1 MKANPRAIWRMQW
14 GFALLNLA
22 LTAPMIYL
30 MLGLPLV
37 MRQQGWSGVDI
48 GVFQMAGLPAL
59 AKAWLAVP
67 VQRLGRPRRWLAALC
82 ALYALALLGLALLDA
97 HSPRPLLFAL
107 VLACALC
114 ATWADIPASALT
126 MACLPPGERLRAG
139 GARSASTFLAAI
151 VGGGVMVLLQ
161 QQLGWGMPL
170 IVLAVLLLLGTM
182 ALAGVN
188 QSVGLTPAVRV
199 SGWREFWQ
207 QPGAPGWA
215 LLLLGYFPFVA
226 TAWIYL
232 KPLLLDHGFAA
243 GQVAALVGIGGGAL
257 GAAASVLATAR
268 LRRTQLARALPWSAW
283 ANALA
288 LAALALS
295 AVLSAPPVIWW
306 LASALLAAAMGVSA
320 ALAFAVMMEFSRRQ
334 QLATDYG
341 AQASL
346 FAAGRLA
353 VPPLAGLLL
362 DWQGWPG
369 MLLALTLAATLAAC
383 AAWRMNPLMQ
393 IGHAHQPR
401 RLPPA

>member
-1 MKANPRAIWRMQW
+1 MTAPALSLWRMQW

-37 MRQQGWSGVDI
+37 MRQHGWSGVEI

-67 VQRLGRPRRWLAALC
+67 VQRLGQPRRWLWGLC

-114 ATWADIPASALT
+114 ATWADIPASVLT
-126 MACLPPGERLRAG
+126 MACLPASERPRAG

-151 VGGGVMVLLQ
+151 VGGGAMVLLQ
-161 QQLGWGMPL
+161 QSQGWAAPLG
-170 IVLAVLLLLGTM
+170 VLAALLLLGVL
-182 ALAGVN
+182 ALLGVGASAG
-188 QSVGLTPAVRV
+188 QLEAMPTPA
-199 SGWREFWQ
+199 GNWRAFWR
-207 QPGAPGWA
+207 QPGALGWA
-215 LLLLGYFPFVA
+215 VLLLGYFPFVA

-232 KPLLLDHGFAA
+232 KPLLLDQGFAA
-243 GQVAALVGIGGGAL
+243 GQVAAWVGLGGGAL
-257 GAAASVLATAR
+257 GAAASWLATRR
-268 LRRTQLARALPWSAW
+268 LRRAQLARVLPWSAW

-295 AVLSAPPVIWW
+295 AALSPPAPCWW
-306 LASALLAAAMGVSA
+306 LAGALLAMAMGVCA
-320 ALAFAVMMEFSRRQ
+320 ALAFAVMMEFSRHQ
-334 QLATDYG
+334 QWAADYG

-353 VPPLAGLLL
+353 APPLAGLLL

-369 MLLALTLAATLAAC
+369 MLLALALAAALAAC
-383 AAWRMNPLMQ
+383 AAWWMNPLMQ
-393 IGHAHQPR
+393 MRRAHD
-401 RLPPA
+401 